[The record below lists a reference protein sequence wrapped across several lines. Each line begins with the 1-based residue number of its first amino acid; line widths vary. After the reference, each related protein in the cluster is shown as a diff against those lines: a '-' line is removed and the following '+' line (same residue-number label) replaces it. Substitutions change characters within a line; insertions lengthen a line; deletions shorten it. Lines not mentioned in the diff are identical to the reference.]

1 MAAHQLEAMT
11 MMNRTLAQKARKQ
24 LLRRGR
30 ALLKSP
36 GSAESLAELE
46 EIHAAL
52 ERVERGSF
60 GRCDKC
66 YQGIELDRLEKTP
79 QVRYCEPCS
88 PTVDAVSAP
97 PPTAA

>member
-1 MAAHQLEAMT
+1 

-30 ALLKSP
+30 AILR
-36 GSAESLAELE
+36 AEGGGADDASLAELA

-66 YQGIELDRLEKTP
+66 YQGIELDVLESTP
-79 QVRYCEPCS
+79 QVRYCEECAGEATTIAPA
-88 PTVDAVSAP
+88 PSA
-97 PPTAA
+97 A